1 MAFPR
6 EVELEDFSSDQ
17 EQSETPEAPA
27 PRRQHV
33 PIVFKLGITLSLV
46 FTLGIGFL
54 GYISLQHQVDLMEN
68 QMNQFGQSIAHL
80 FAESAREPLLAN
92 DQISLQTLTR
102 KIGSTRS
109 TLGAAIY
116 TEQGINV
123 ERHGIA
129 PDTQIVDLYRD
140 ATTLS
145 DYEYS
150 IIWQHRY
157 KDGAQE
163 DMISYLTP
171 IRYKNL
177 STGHVLVTFSRR
189 HIEEHFQ
196 ASIQKLTLIVF
207 LMLLFAIGLAIF
219 MSRRITRPIK
229 DLVDAS
235 IAIGAGNYHYR
246 INDKRHDEIG
256 MLMDSFNDMAHGL
269 LQKSQVESA
278 LSRYVSSNVAKQILN
293 NLEQVELG
301 GTHVKGTVLF
311 ADIVG
316 FTSIS
321 ETLSPQEVSSLL
333 NEYFSMIT
341 NASNLYK
348 GTIDKFIGDCAMIV
362 FGVPERDPQQHFH
375 AIACAMLIQK
385 TTQRLNE
392 IRRTSGLQEV
402 HFRIGINT
410 GSMLAGNMGSHNRMQ
425 YTVVGDSVNLASR
438 LSNIAGPDEV
448 LIQEDLYNQLDVHT
462 RVIAHRHGDIP
473 IRGKSLGVTTYKV
486 EDIAQD
492 YQKKMARQVEQLI
505 AEHKAV

>member
-1 MAFPR
+1 MSLPKESNLLEIPNTRDQTDSPR
-6 EVELEDFSSDQ
+6 PQ
-17 EQSETPEAPA
+17 
-27 PRRQHV
+27 RRQHI
-33 PIVFKLGITLSLV
+33 PIVVKLGITLSVV
-46 FTLGIGFL
+46 FTLGIGIL
-54 GYISLQHQVDLMEN
+54 GFITLKHQTDLMQN
-68 QMNQFGQSIAHL
+68 QMNQFGQSIARL
-80 FAESAREPLLAN
+80 FAESAREPLLASY
-92 DQISLQTLTR
+92 QISLETLTR

-116 TEQGINV
+116 TEQGSNV
-123 ERHGIA
+123 ERHGIV
-129 PDTQIVDLYRD
+129 PGQEIIELYRS
-140 ATTLS
+140 ATPLS
-145 DYEYS
+145 EYEYS

-157 KDGAQE
+157 RNGAQE

-171 IRYKNL
+171 IRYKDL

-207 LMLLFAIGLAIF
+207 LMLFLAIGLAFF

-235 IAIGAGNYHYR
+235 IAIGEGNYHYR
-246 INDKRHDEIG
+246 INEKRHDEIG
-256 MLMDSFNDMAHGL
+256 MLMDSFNDMAKGL
-269 LQKSQVESA
+269 LKKNQVESA

-293 NLEQVELG
+293 NLEQIELG

-321 ETLSPQEVSSLL
+321 ESLSPRQVSSLL
-333 NEYFSMIT
+333 NEYFSMIS

-385 TTQRLNE
+385 TTEKLNE
-392 IRRTSGLQEV
+392 LRRTSGLQEV
-402 HFRIGINT
+402 QFRIGINT
-410 GSMLAGNMGSHNRMQ
+410 GSMLAGNMGSYNRMQ
-425 YTVVGDSVNLASR
+425 YTVVGDAVNLASR
-438 LSNIAGPDEV
+438 LSHIAGPNEII
-448 LIQEDLYNQLDVHT
+448 IQESLYNQLDVHT
-462 RVIAHRHGDIP
+462 RVIAHRHGEIK
-473 IRGKSLGVTTYKV
+473 IRGKAEGVTTYLV
-486 EDIAQD
+486 EDLAMD
-492 YQKKMARQVEQLI
+492 YQKKLAHQVNQLI
-505 AEHKAV
+505 AEHNAA